1 MKGLKI
7 YKTQGLTSYYYNS
20 FYQNLQ
26 ALYIQ
31 HGCRV
36 YHIWNSNKI
45 KIQACRQLGAHVL
58 AKWGSQKI
66 YNTIFKSKE
75 WLIVNCVVNAIGQS
89 GPHDST
95 FLGVRDCGMIILNCA
110 NKDLHDN
117 VKVNVYDNV
126 PIQKIPHFLQ

>member
-7 YKTQGLTSYYYNS
+7 YKTQGLISYSYNS

-31 HGCRV
+31 HGNSV
-36 YHIWNSNKI
+36 DHIWNSNRI
-45 KIQACRQLGAHVL
+45 RIQACKQLGAHVL

-75 WLIVNCVVNAIGQS
+75 WLIANCVVNVIGQS
-89 GPHDST
+89 IPHAYM
-95 FLGVRDCGMIILNCA
+95 FLGVKDCV
-110 NKDLHDN
+110 NKDFHGN
-117 VKVNVYDNV
+117 AKVNVYDNV